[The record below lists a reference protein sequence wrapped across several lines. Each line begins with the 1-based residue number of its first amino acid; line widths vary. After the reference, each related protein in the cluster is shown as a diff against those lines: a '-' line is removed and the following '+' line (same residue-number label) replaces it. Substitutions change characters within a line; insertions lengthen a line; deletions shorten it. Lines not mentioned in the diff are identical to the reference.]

1 MTPARNSVIERIIK
15 ACLPEGTRISDW
27 WVTNEGGVN
36 VSDDQTFDLFKISR
50 KWQRRTSVFL
60 SVKRNFNVYVALGRY
75 FPPTEPLT
83 NLNDPNSLDLI
94 KKRLMRDV
102 WGGGG
107 DD

>member
-27 WVTNEGGVN
+27 WVTSSYMN

-50 KWQRRTSVFL
+50 KRLQR
-60 SVKRNFNVYVALGRY
+60 
-75 FPPTEPLT
+75 
-83 NLNDPNSLDLI
+83 DI
-94 KKRLMRDV
+94 

>member
-1 MTPARNSVIERIIK
+1 MNPIERIIK

-27 WVTNEGGVN
+27 WVTSSYMN

-50 KWQRRTSVFL
+50 KRQRRTSVFL
-60 SVKRNFNVYVALGRY
+60 IVKRNFDVCVALGRY
-75 FPPTEPLT
+75 FPSTEPLT

-94 KKRLMRDV
+94 KKRLQRDI